1 MRPERV
7 QEVMNDPVA
16 QELLAA
22 PIPARF
28 AYIGLDGAPRVVP
41 VGAYWNGAEL
51 VVCSAVNTE
60 KVPALQANPKVAVT
74 IDTNIPP
81 QKVLMMRGTAR
92 TEIVPGVPQ
101 EYLLGASHVENLAEF
116 EAQVR
121 ALYDEMAMFSIT
133 LDWAHVL
140 DFAAGRIPKAV
151 EELAIAKF
159 G

>member
-51 VVCSAVNTE
+51 VV
-60 KVPALQANPKVAVT
+60 
-74 IDTNIPP
+74 
-81 QKVLMMRGTAR
+81 
-92 TEIVPGVPQ
+92 
-101 EYLLGASHVENLAEF
+101 
-116 EAQVR
+116 
-121 ALYDEMAMFSIT
+121 
-133 LDWAHVL
+133 
-140 DFAAGRIPKAV
+140 
-151 EELAIAKF
+151 
-159 G
+159 